1 MESYVCLGF
10 CLQGLA
16 VVEIFSQNFHY
27 LGISHSALIF
37 SEIHIN
43 VAHKSEP
50 EQQLYCAGGVSTKC
64 IIKWEVRRFFFI
76 CSKFLSAQN

>member
-37 SEIHIN
+37 SEIYIN
-43 VAHKSEP
+43 VAHKP
-50 EQQLYCAGGVSTKC
+50 EQQQRYCAGGVSTKC
-64 IIKWEVRRFFFI
+64 IIKGRVPKKSTTMFGLLP
-76 CSKFLSAQN
+76 K

>member
-10 CLQGLA
+10 CLQGLP

-27 LGISHSALIF
+27 LVISHSALIF
-37 SEIHIN
+37 SEINMN

-50 EQQLYCAGGVSTKC
+50 VVPVVS
-64 IIKWEVRRFFFI
+64 VQSVSLR
-76 CSKFLSAQN
+76 